1 MPSGIFNHILG
12 KFSDAIKATEIN
24 CFLFHLSS
32 YFTGLIPIKIRTRL
46 DPASGGFVLA
56 FQQENTRRLRLCS
69 LFSVSGSAFSDTRF
83 FLLWGSLLSSVGP
96 HSISFGASFF
106 RLSNTRSS
114 CSSWA
119 SPLKRCWQ
127 RTQFSSVQ
135 NMRFRSFISIRP
147 FINNLA
153 DGCASVGWR
162 G

>member
-1 MPSGIFNHILG
+1 MQSGNLNHILG

-24 CFLFHLSS
+24 CFLVHFSS

-46 DPASGGFVLA
+46 CPASGGFVLA

-83 FLLWGSLLSSVGP
+83 FLLWGSSTY
-96 HSISFGASFF
+96 HSRPSFF
-106 RLSNTRSS
+106 WFWCFILQAFQYSFELFIPGKSS
-114 CSSWA
+114 EVMLA
-119 SPLKRCWQ
+119 ADPILLG
-127 RTQFSSVQ
+127 Q